1 MNMPEISRF
10 LGMVISIYF
19 DDHNPPHFHVEYNE
33 DEALI
38 SINDLSIL
46 RGNLPPRVMGLAM
59 EWARLHQAELLENW
73 NMVKESGK
81 YFKINPLT

>member
-1 MNMPEISRF
+1 MPELSRF

-19 DDHNPPHFHVEYNE
+19 DDHNPPHFHVGYNDE
-33 DEALI
+33 EALI
-38 SINDLSIL
+38 SINDLSLL

-73 NMVKESGK
+73 NMVKETGK
-81 YFKINPLT
+81 YFKISPLT

>member
-1 MNMPEISRF
+1 MPELSRF

-19 DDHNPPHFHVEYNE
+19 DDHNPPHFHVGYNDE
-33 DEALI
+33 EALI

-73 NMVKESGK
+73 NMVKETGK
-81 YFKINPLT
+81 YFKISPLT

>member
-1 MNMPEISRF
+1 MPEISRF

-19 DDHNPPHFHVEYNE
+19 DDHNPPHFHVEYNDE
-33 DEALI
+33 EALI

-46 RGNLPPRVMGLAM
+46 KGNLPPRVMGLVI
-59 EWARLHQAELLENW
+59 EWAKLHQSELLENW